1 LIISGQK
8 KFFCNVHLEEVTL
21 EQLKIVSTAMK
32 LQHITN
38 LNTYVLNQKRELVY
52 YHEMISI
59 PAFMPGSGERDVL
72 FLYDNMEQRGQLY
85 SYINEWDLHYFGYS
99 FSQKEEAYTVIIG
112 PYFDKIPN
120 LFLLSKNYR
129 LSGTQHEDLRLI
141 ADKIYVLTVDQ
152 ASSYGSVLLQFSNM
166 MEHEMAPFVIISDKS
181 RSSLHNQ
188 ENLLEGDEE
197 AEIVKLRYKTEKDFM
212 HAVERGDKNTALAL
226 INSKNILFSF
236 SERFPN
242 QPLRRLKNVAIIL
255 NTLLRTSARNSQVP
269 AIMIH
274 RISEKYAYEI
284 ENANQVETLQQL
296 EDRMIEEYCDLVIS
310 NSLSNYTYIT
320 QQVIEYIHSF
330 YNKQINKEELAA
342 KLSAHPSHLARKF
355 KEETK
360 MTLTAY
366 QQKLR
371 INQAKHMLK
380 TENLSVEEIAW
391 TIGYEDPSYFARVF
405 KKETGRTPSHYRDEA
420 AE

>member
-1 LIISGQK
+1 MS
-8 KFFCNVHLEEVTL
+8 FCLEMVQLEEVNL
-21 EQLKIVSTAMK
+21 EQSKIVSTAMK
-32 LQHITN
+32 IQHITN
-38 LNTYVLNQKRELVY
+38 LNTYVLNQDRLLVY
-52 YHEMISI
+52 HHEILSI

-72 FLYDNMEQRGQLY
+72 FLHDKMERQGQLY
-85 SYINEWDLHYFGYS
+85 SYINEWNLHYFGYS
-99 FSQKEEAYTVIIG
+99 FRTDMETYTIIIG
-112 PYFDKIPN
+112 PYLDKTPN
-120 LFLLSKNYR
+120 LYHLSKEYL
-129 LSGTQHEDLRLI
+129 LSGTQSEDLRLI
-141 ADKIYVLTVDQ
+141 ADKIYVLTVEQ
-152 ASSYGSVLLQFSNM
+152 ASSFGSVLQQFTNM
-166 MEHEMAPFVIISDKS
+166 MEQELTPTVIYSDKS
-181 RSSLHNQ
+181 SNSVRNQ
-188 ENLLEGDEE
+188 GEHLTVDEE

-212 HAVERGDKNTALAL
+212 HAVECGDKKSALAL
-226 INSKNILFSF
+226 INSKNMLFSF

-255 NTLLRTSARNSQVP
+255 NTLLRTSARNTHVP

-274 RISEKYAYEI
+274 RISEKFAYEI

-310 NSLSNYTYIT
+310 NSLTKYTT
-320 QQVIEYIHSF
+320 MTRRVIEYIYSF

-342 KLSAHPSHLARKF
+342 KLSTHPSHLSRKF

-360 MTLTAY
+360 MTLIAF
-366 QQKLR
+366 QQALR
-371 INQAKHMLK
+371 INQAKHLLK

-405 KKETGRTPSHYRDEA
+405 KKETGWTPSQYRDGA

>member
-1 LIISGQK
+1 MIISGQK
-8 KFFCNVHLEEVTL
+8 KFFATVHLEEVAL
-21 EQLKIVSTAMK
+21 EPLKIVSTAMK

-38 LNTYVLNQKRELVY
+38 LNTYVLNQNRELVY

-112 PYFDKIPN
+112 PYLDKTPN
-120 LFLLSKNYR
+120 LYR
-129 LSGTQHEDLRLI
+129 LSNEYRLSSAQGEVLRLI

-152 ASSYGSVLLQFSNM
+152 ASSYGSVLQQFTNM
-166 MEHEMAPFVIISDKS
+166 MEQELAPIVILANKISGS
-181 RSSLHNQ
+181 VIQ
-188 ENLLEGDEE
+188 EDHLYVDEE
-197 AEIVKLRYKTEKDFM
+197 AEIVKLRYKAEKDFM

-226 INSKNILFSF
+226 INSKNMLFSF

-296 EDRMIEEYCDLVIS
+296 EDRMIEEYCDLVVS

-320 QQVIEYIHSF
+320 QQVMEYIHSF

-342 KLSAHPSHLARKF
+342 KFSTHPSHLARKF

-366 QQKLR
+366 QQMLR

-391 TIGYEDPSYFARVF
+391 TVGYEDPSYFARVF
-405 KKETGRTPSHYRDEA
+405 KKETGKSPSQFRDEA
-420 AE
+420 EE

>member
-1 LIISGQK
+1 M
-8 KFFCNVHLEEVTL
+8 EEVAL
-21 EQLKIVSTAMK
+21 EPLKIVSTAMK

-38 LNTYVLNQKRELVY
+38 LNTYVLNQNRELVY

-112 PYFDKIPN
+112 PYLDKTPN
-120 LFLLSKNYR
+120 LYR
-129 LSGTQHEDLRLI
+129 LSNEYRLSSAQGEVLRLI

-152 ASSYGSVLLQFSNM
+152 ASSYGSVLQQFTNM
-166 MEHEMAPFVIISDKS
+166 MEQELAPIVILANKISGS
-181 RSSLHNQ
+181 VIQ
-188 ENLLEGDEE
+188 EDHLYVDEE
-197 AEIVKLRYKTEKDFM
+197 AEIVKLRYKAEKDFM

-226 INSKNILFSF
+226 INSKNMLFSF

-296 EDRMIEEYCDLVIS
+296 EDRMIEEYCDLVVS

-320 QQVIEYIHSF
+320 QQVMEYIHSF

-342 KLSAHPSHLARKF
+342 KFSTHPSHLARKF

-366 QQKLR
+366 QQMLR

-391 TIGYEDPSYFARVF
+391 TVGYEDPSYFARVF
-405 KKETGRTPSHYRDEA
+405 KKETGKSPSQFRDEA
-420 AE
+420 EE

>member
-1 LIISGQK
+1 
-8 KFFCNVHLEEVTL
+8 LEEVAL

-38 LNTYVLNQKRELVY
+38 LNTYVLNQNRELVY

-99 FSQKEEAYTVIIG
+99 FSQKEVAYTVIIG
-112 PYFDKIPN
+112 PYLDKTPS
-120 LFLLSKNYR
+120 LYR
-129 LSGTQHEDLRLI
+129 LSNEYRLSSAQSEDLRLI

-152 ASSYGSVLLQFSNM
+152 ASSYGSVLQQFTNM
-166 MEHEMAPFVIISDKS
+166 MEQELAPFVILANKIS
-181 RSSLHNQ
+181 RSVIQ
-188 ENLLEGDEE
+188 EAHLNVDEE

-212 HAVERGDKNTALAL
+212 YAVERGDKNTALAL
-226 INSKNILFSF
+226 INSKNMLFSF

-296 EDRMIEEYCDLVIS
+296 EDRMIEEYCDLVVS

-320 QQVIEYIHSF
+320 QQVMEYIHSF

-342 KLSAHPSHLARKF
+342 KLSTHPSHLARKF

-360 MTLTAY
+360 MTLTSY
-366 QQKLR
+366 QQMLR

-405 KKETGRTPSHYRDEA
+405 KKETGRTPTQYRDEA

>member
-1 LIISGQK
+1 
-8 KFFCNVHLEEVTL
+8 LEEVAL

-38 LNTYVLNQKRELVY
+38 LNSYILNQNRELVY
-52 YHEMISI
+52 YQEMISI
-59 PAFMPGSGERDVL
+59 PAFMHGSGERDVL
-72 FLYDNMEQRGQLY
+72 FLFDNMEQRGQLY

-112 PYFDKIPN
+112 PYFDKTPN
-120 LFLLSKNYR
+120 LYR
-129 LSGTQHEDLRLI
+129 LSKEYRLSSTQQEDLRLI

-152 ASSYGSVLLQFSNM
+152 ASSYGSVLQQFTNM
-166 MEHEMAPFVIISDKS
+166 MEQELAPFVIYSNKISGS
-181 RSSLHNQ
+181 VNQ
-188 ENLLEGDEE
+188 EDHLHVDEE

-212 HAVERGDKNTALAL
+212 YAVERGDKITALAL
-226 INSKNILFSF
+226 INSKNMLFSF

-242 QPLRRLKNVAIIL
+242 QPLRRVKNVAIIL

-296 EDRMIEEYCDLVIS
+296 EDRMIEEYCDLVVS
-310 NSLSNYTYIT
+310 NSLRNYTYIT
-320 QQVIEYIHSF
+320 QQVMEYIHSF

-342 KLSAHPSHLARKF
+342 KLSTHPSHLARKF

-360 MTLTAY
+360 MTLTSY
-366 QQKLR
+366 QQMLR
-371 INQAKHMLK
+371 INQAKHMLR

-391 TIGYEDPSYFARVF
+391 TVGYEDPSYFARVF
-405 KKETGRTPSHYRDEA
+405 KKETGKSPSQFRDEA
-420 AE
+420 EE